1 MLNFL
6 VGEIVPFE
14 EPVKLVIFHLFH
26 ISHAPPATRLAED
39 QECKQVRNEF
49 QARIRRRPYR
59 RRWPVTRFNGKRAP
73 VRPGADSVQ
82 AVVSAALMRSVGP
95 GAL

>member
-26 ISHAPPATRLAED
+26 ISNP
-39 QECKQVRNEF
+39 
-49 QARIRRRPYR
+49 
-59 RRWPVTRFNGKRAP
+59 
-73 VRPGADSVQ
+73 
-82 AVVSAALMRSVGP
+82 
-95 GAL
+95 